1 MEKVK
6 VYLNEA
12 RSGFLV
18 CQRCGKSK
26 RIEFT
31 NSENLRSVV
40 AKCPCGN
47 TFAVIFENR
56 KYYRKPI
63 STYGKCFAAGESAD
77 GYSVKLVDIS
87 QSGIRF
93 IKKDGKPLQLN
104 EKIRVSFSLGHDTIF
119 CVASVYHIHNE
130 QVGAKFI
137 SLDEHSKK
145 LLGFFLLP

>member
-6 VYLNEA
+6 VYLNVA

-56 KYYRKPI
+56 KYYRKPVG
-63 STYGKCFAAGESAD
+63 SYGKCFATGDPAWGA
-77 GYSVKLVDIS
+77 SVRLVDVS
-87 QSGIRF
+87 LSGIRF
-93 IKKDGKPLQLN
+93 IKLNGKPLQPK
-104 EKIRVSFSLGHDTIF
+104 EQIGVSFSLGGDAVF
-119 CVASVYHIHNE
+119 CAASVYRIYNE
-130 QVGAKFI
+130 GIGAKFI
-137 SLDEHSKK
+137 SLDNHSKK
-145 LLGFFLLP
+145 VLGFFLLP